1 MSEHEISIDE
11 FMGRRKMSARDNV
24 VFKSAKA
31 PASWDAQARKG
42 RFVMSAKAKDRDGD
56 VVFTD
61 GIDITEFVKNPIC
74 LLNHRSSDPIGT
86 WDGVSKTPNMME
98 GDAVLGAVGTTPEI
112 DKAAGLIGAGILRA
126 SSIGFIPKTV
136 KRITL
141 EDGTPTWSFEI
152 VECELVE
159 CSLVSIPANPMAL
172 AKGSKEEPLALC
184 RDLIEEV
191 LDCYV
196 KDTATGLIVPKAEYE
211 AAHKALTG
219 NRHSIVIEAK
229 DDETREGFFK
239 RIGRSLG
246 LVKEEPAPET
256 PPAPPSAE
264 EKAAAIAKAKA
275 SQAKAKALLSA

>member
-1 MSEHEISIDE
+1 MTEPTVSIDE
-11 FMGRRKMSARDNV
+11 FMGRRKASARDNV
-24 VFKSAKA
+24 LFKSAKA
-31 PASWDAQARKG
+31 PASWDPTSRKG

-61 GIDITEFVKNPIC
+61 GIDLTEFTKNPIC

-86 WDGVSKTPNMME
+86 WNDIAKGSELME
-98 GDAVLGAVGTTPEI
+98 GDASLGPAGTSSEI

-136 KRITL
+136 KRIVL

-152 VECELVE
+152 IECELVE

-172 AKGSKEEPLALC
+172 AKGSKDEPLALA

-196 KDTATGLIVPKAEYE
+196 KDPATGLIVPKAEYE

-219 NRHSIVIEAK
+219 NRHSIVIEAREN
-229 DDETREGFFK
+229 ETSEGFFK
-239 RIGRSLG
+239 RLGRTLG
-246 LVKEEPAPET
+246 IVKDDPVPET
-256 PPAPPSAE
+256 PPAPPSPE
-264 EKAAAIAKAKA
+264 EKAAAIARAQA
-275 SQAKAKALLSA
+275 SQASVKALLSA

>member
-1 MSEHEISIDE
+1 MTEPTVSIDE
-11 FMGRRKMSARDNV
+11 FMGRRKASARDNV
-24 VFKSAKA
+24 LFKAAKA
-31 PASWDAQARKG
+31 PASWDPTSRKG

-61 GIDITEFVKNPIC
+61 GIDLTEFTKNPIC

-86 WDGVSKTPNMME
+86 WDDIAKGSELME
-98 GDAVLGAVGTTPEI
+98 GDASLGPAGTSSEI

-136 KRITL
+136 KRIVL

-152 VECELVE
+152 IECELVE

-172 AKGSKEEPLALC
+172 AKGSKDEPLALA

-196 KDTATGLIVPKAEYE
+196 KDPATGLIVPKAEYE

-219 NRHSIVIEAK
+219 NRHSIVIEAREN
-229 DDETREGFFK
+229 ETSEGFFK
-239 RIGRSLG
+239 RLGRTLG
-246 LVKEEPAPET
+246 IVKDDPVPET
-256 PPAPPSAE
+256 PPAPPSPE
-264 EKAAAIAKAKA
+264 EKAAAIARAQA
-275 SQAKAKALLSA
+275 SQASVKALLSA